1 MKAILPIIALMAAP
15 AMTAQA
21 YGAES
26 AGVLQ
31 GLLPTDG
38 SMQTGVA
45 VAPQHTQELAP
56 LHQQFIS
63 KLQAL
68 EPEKQKAVLENYDPL
83 TLIAYNAD
91 IWPDKA
97 EYEKYKAEWKKVKL
111 VATQNVAVGLKNSG
125 NNRWTVLS
133 LAENPATKRTAP
145 LTISALSY
153 DSGKNIWISNNGE
166 LTATEYSATDDH
178 VFGAQIGHEWKLE
191 KEDSLSK
198 MSETIR
204 VTKRTDGKAI
214 FIVYSFT
221 EVSAITPN
229 LIIAQGGY
237 ALMIPTRTAQVNM
250 AAPGSR

>member
-15 AMTAQA
+15 AMIAQA

-45 VAPQHTQELAP
+45 VVPQHVQELAP
-56 LHQQFIS
+56 LHQQFVR
-63 KLQAL
+63 KLQTL
-68 EPEKQKAVLENYDPL
+68 DKEKQKAILESFDPQKL
-83 TLIAYNAD
+83 MPYNAD

-125 NNRWTVLS
+125 KDRWTVIS
-133 LAENPATKRTAP
+133 LREDPATKRTMP
-145 LTISALSY
+145 LTISALTY

-166 LTATEYSATDDH
+166 LTAKEYSSTEDH
-178 VFGAQIGHEWKLE
+178 VFGAQLGHEWKLE

-198 MSETIR
+198 MTEVLR

-214 FIVYSFT
+214 FITYSFA
-221 EVSAITPN
+221 EVSAINPD
-229 LIIAQGGY
+229 LVIAQGGY
-237 ALMIPTRTAQVNM
+237 SVMIPTRTAQVNTG
-250 AAPGSR
+250 APGSR